1 MKKVIAIILS
11 VFLIFSHSVIALA
24 AVPGENDVLKF
35 DENGEFK
42 IFNICDIQDEFPM
55 NKTTVEF
62 IKDMIKLHNPDLV
75 VLGGD
80 NSTAP
85 KETKAEAIKELCD
98 IFVESKTYF
107 TFVFGNHDDEQDV
120 SREELFKMYK
130 LYGGK
135 YCLAFDAVPS
145 LTGVGTH
152 NLTVKSSDGKKI
164 AYNLYMFDS
173 NSYTFDEN
181 GNRLGYDCV
190 HDDQVE
196 WYKKTSATVKA
207 ANGGKTV
214 NAMAFQHIIVQEIY
228 DMMFYECPFAV
239 GKATL
244 NFDGQS
250 YTYLPYVYNIKDG
263 FLLEAPCPGY
273 YNYGQFDAFV
283 ETGDV
288 VAVFSGHDHLNSFT
302 VEKDGVDIVNTLGCT
317 FGSYGDPAMRG
328 IRMLTINE
336 NDTTVY
342 ESEMLTISDYIL
354 KGDGEYLTEY
364 GDFSKGDAVLG
375 FIEKSFF
382 KCYLQLTDV
391 IYLLTGVNL

>member
-1 MKKVIAIILS
+1 MKKVISIVLS
-11 VFLIFSHSVIALA
+11 IVIVLSHSIMTFAGVQ
-24 AVPGENDVLKF
+24 GGNDVLKF

-42 IFNICDIQDEFPM
+42 IFNICDIQDDYPIHQ
-55 NKTTVEF
+55 TTVAF

-85 KETKAEAIKELCD
+85 KEVKADAIKELCD
-98 IFVESKTYF
+98 IFVDCETYF
-107 TFVFGNHDDEQDV
+107 TFVFGNHDDEQGV
-120 SREELFKMYK
+120 SREELFEMYK

-135 YCLAFDAVPS
+135 YCLAYDAVPE

-152 NLTVKSSDGKKI
+152 NLTVKSSDGSKI

-173 NSYTFDEN
+173 NTYTYDDE

-190 HDDQVE
+190 HADQIE
-196 WYKKTSATVKA
+196 WYKNTAAALKAQNGGETVK
-207 ANGGKTV
+207 
-214 NAMAFQHIIVQEIY
+214 AMAFQHIIVQDIY
-228 DMMFYECPFAV
+228 EMMFYKSPCAI

-250 YTYLPYVYNIKDG
+250 YTYLPYVHNIKDG

-288 VAVFSGHDHLNSFT
+288 VATFSGHDHLNSFT
-302 VEKDGVDIVNTLGCT
+302 VEKDGVDIVNTPGCT
-317 FGSYGDPAMRG
+317 FGSYGDPATRG

-336 NDTTVY
+336 ADTSVY
-342 ESEMLTISDYIL
+342 ESEMLTISEYVL
-354 KGDGEYLTEY
+354 GDGEYLTEF
-364 GDFSKGDAVLG
+364 GDYTKLDATLG
-375 FIEKSFF
+375 VFETIFF
-382 KCYLQLTDV
+382 KAYLQLTDV
-391 IYLLTGVNL
+391 IYLLTNIKL

>member
-11 VFLIFSHSVIALA
+11 VLLIFSHSVIALA

-62 IKDMIKLHNPDLV
+62 IKDMIKLYNPDLV

-80 NSTAP
+80 NTTAP
-85 KETKAEAIKELCD
+85 KETKADAIKEICD
-98 IFVESKTYF
+98 IFVDTQTYF

-120 SREELFKMYK
+120 SREELFRMYK

-135 YCLAFDAVPS
+135 YCLAFDAVPELS
-145 LTGVGTH
+145 GVGTH

-173 NSYTFDEN
+173 NSYVYDDE
-181 GNRLGYDCV
+181 GNELGYDCV
-190 HDDQVE
+190 HADQIE
-196 WYKKTSATVKA
+196 WYKNTSEALKE
-207 ANGGKTV
+207 ANGGETV
-214 NAMAFQHIIVQEIY
+214 KAMAFQHIIVQEIY
-228 DMMFYECPFAV
+228 DMMFYEFPFAL

-302 VEKDGVDIVNTLGCT
+302 VEKDGVDIVNTPTCS
-317 FGSYGDPAMRG
+317 FGTYGDPTTRG

-336 NDTTVY
+336 DDTSVY
-342 ESEMLTISDYIL
+342 KSEMLNVSDYIL
-354 KGDGEYLTEY
+354 GDGEYLTEY
-364 GDFSKGDAVLG
+364 GDVTKGDAVLG
-375 FIEKSFF
+375 IFGTVFF
-382 KCYLQLTDV
+382 KFYLQVTD
-391 IYLLTGVNL
+391 IIDLFTGIKL

>member
-11 VFLIFSHSVIALA
+11 VLLIFSHSVIALA

-80 NSTAP
+80 NTTAP
-85 KETKAEAIKELCD
+85 KETKADAIKEICD
-98 IFVESKTYF
+98 IFVDTQTYF

-120 SREELFKMYK
+120 SREELFRMYK

-135 YCLAFDAVPS
+135 YCLAFDAVPELS
-145 LTGVGTH
+145 GVGTH

-173 NSYTFDEN
+173 NSNVRDDE
-181 GNRLGYDCV
+181 GKWLGYDSV
-190 HDDQVE
+190 HPDQIE
-196 WYKKTSATVKA
+196 WYKNTSKA
-207 ANGGKTV
+207 LKEANGGETV
-214 NAMAFQHIIVQEIY
+214 KAMAFQHIIVQEINEL
-228 DMMFYECPFAV
+228 MFYEFPFALGEATRNYD
-239 GKATL
+239 GKT
-244 NFDGQS
+244 

-302 VEKDGVDIVNTLGCT
+302 VEKDGVDIVNTPTCS
-317 FGSYGDPAMRG
+317 FGTYGDPTTRG

-336 NDTTVY
+336 DDTSVY
-342 ESEMLTISDYIL
+342 KSEMLNVSDYIL
-354 KGDGEYLTEY
+354 GDGEYLTEY
-364 GDFSKGDAVLG
+364 GDVTKGDAVLG
-375 FIEKSFF
+375 IFGTVFF
-382 KCYLQLTDV
+382 KFYLQITD
-391 IYLLTGVNL
+391 IIDLFTGIKL

>member
-1 MKKVIAIILS
+1 MKKVIAIVLSIL
-11 VFLIFSHSVIALA
+11 LIFAHSVIAFA
-24 AVPGENDVLKF
+24 GVSGENGVLKF

-42 IFNICDIQDEFPM
+42 IFNICDMQDDFPM
-55 NKTTVEF
+55 NKTAIIF
-62 IKDMIKLHNPDLV
+62 IKDMIKVHNPDLV

-80 NSTAP
+80 NTTAS
-85 KETKAEAIKELCD
+85 KETKADAIKEICD

-135 YCLAFDAVPS
+135 YCLAYDAVPE

-152 NLTVKSSDGKKI
+152 NLIVKSSDGSKI

-173 NSYTFDEN
+173 NSYAFDEN
-181 GNRLGYDCV
+181 GNKLGYDCV
-190 HDDQVE
+190 HKDQIE
-196 WYKKTSATVKA
+196 WYKNTSAQVKK
-207 ANGGKTV
+207 ANGGETV
-214 NAMAFQHIIVQEIY
+214 KGMAFQHIIVQDIY
-228 DMMFYECPFAV
+228 EMMFYEIPFSV
-239 GKATL
+239 GKATV

-250 YTYLPYVYNIKDG
+250 YTYLPYVHNIKDG
-263 FLLEAPCPGY
+263 ILLEAPCPGY

-302 VEKDGVDIVNTLGCT
+302 VEKDGVDIVNTPSCT
-317 FGSYGDPAMRG
+317 FGSYGDYSNRG

-336 NDTTVY
+336 NDTSVY
-342 ESEMLTISDYIL
+342 ESEMLTVTDYVL
-354 KGDGEYLTEY
+354 SEGGYLTEY
-364 GDFSKGDAVLG
+364 GDFSKGEAVLG
-375 FIEKSFF
+375 ILESVFF
-382 KCYLQLTDV
+382 KLYFQVTDI
-391 IYLLTGVNL
+391 IYLLSGVKL